1 VSGASELMLTE
12 RFIDACRSLVTG
24 PVIVVVGDD
33 QLDAAAQSYL
43 DDLLAASP
51 VGLRMSKEGLDM
63 AVDDRVSS

>member
-1 VSGASELMLTE
+1 MLTE
-12 RFIDACRSLVTG
+12 RFIDARRSLVTG

-43 DDLLAASP
+43 DDMLAASP

-63 AVDDRVSS
+63 TVDDRVSS